1 MNSYQTQIVF
11 SLKYKMKKRITFLS
25 DTHTK
30 HDKLN
35 GFLPGGDVLLHSGDL
50 TGRGYITEIENFMKW
65 YDNINNYD
73 TKVFIAGNHDFGFE
87 NDNEKVKGLLT
98 GYKTIDYLEDDL
110 LMVGEDYDTMI
121 KIWGTPW
128 QPEFHNWAFNL
139 PRGEKLKEKWDM
151 IPLNTDI
158 LITHGPPF
166 GKLDYVP
173 YDGVNVGCEDLLFKV
188 QEIKPKIHVFGHIHE
203 GYGYVF
209 DGNTHYINA
218 AVLNGRYEFRNKPI
232 TVDWDPETNELEFVD
247 NAD

>member
-1 MNSYQTQIVF
+1 
-11 SLKYKMKKRITFLS
+11 MKKRITFIS

-30 HDKLN
+30 HDKVN
-35 GFLPGGDVLLHSGDL
+35 GFLTGGDILVHAGDL

-98 GYKTIDYLEDDL
+98 GYKTIEYLQDDL

-151 IPLNTDI
+151 IPMNTDI

-173 YDGVNVGCEDLLFKV
+173 YDGVNVGCEELMKRV
-188 QEIKPKIHVFGHIHE
+188 EEIKPKIHVFGHIHE

-209 DGNTHYINA
+209 DGNTHFINA
-218 AVLNGRYEFRNKPI
+218 AVLNGRYEYRNKPV
-232 TVDWDPETNELEFVD
+232 TVDWDPETNELDFIE
-247 NAD
+247 

>member
-1 MNSYQTQIVF
+1 
-11 SLKYKMKKRITFLS
+11 MKKRITFIS

-30 HDKLN
+30 HNTLDN
-35 GFLPGGDVLLHSGDL
+35 FLVGGDILIHAGDL
-50 TGRGYITEIENFMKW
+50 TSRGYITEIENFMKW
-65 YDNINNYD
+65 YDKIYNYD
-73 TKVFIAGNHDFGFE
+73 TKVFIAGNHDFGFQD
-87 NDNEKVKGLLT
+87 DNEKLRGLLT
-98 GYKTIDYLEDDL
+98 GYKTIDYLQDDW

-151 IPLNTDI
+151 IPVDTDI

-166 GKLDYVP
+166 GKLDYVKYP
-173 YDGVNVGCEDLLFKV
+173 NENVGCEELMKRV
-188 QEIKPKIHVFGHIHE
+188 EEIKPKIHVFGHIHE

-218 AVLNGRYEFRNKPI
+218 AVLNGRYEFRNRPLTI
-232 TVDWDPETNELEFVD
+232 DWDPETNEIEFVND
-247 NAD
+247 

>member
-1 MNSYQTQIVF
+1 
-11 SLKYKMKKRITFLS
+11 MKKRITFIS

-30 HDKLN
+30 HDKVS
-35 GFLPGGDVLLHSGDL
+35 GFLTGGDLLVHAGDL
-50 TGRGYITEIENFMKW
+50 TGRGYITEIENFMTW
-65 YDNINNYD
+65 YDNIKNYD

-98 GYKTIDYLEDDL
+98 GYKTIEYLQDDL
-110 LMVGEDYDTMI
+110 LMVGDDYDKMV

-151 IPLNTDI
+151 IPMNTDI

-173 YDGVNVGCEDLLFKV
+173 YDSVNVGCEELMKRV
-188 QEIKPKIHVFGHIHE
+188 EQIKPKIHVFGHIHE

-209 DGNTHYINA
+209 DGNTHFINA

>member
-1 MNSYQTQIVF
+1 
-11 SLKYKMKKRITFLS
+11 MKKRITFIS

-30 HDKLN
+30 HNTLDN
-35 GFLPGGDVLLHSGDL
+35 FLVGGDILIHAGDL
-50 TGRGYITEIENFMKW
+50 TSRGYITEIENFMKW
-65 YDNINNYD
+65 YDKIYNYD
-73 TKVFIAGNHDFGFE
+73 TKVFIAGNHDFGFQD
-87 NDNEKVKGLLT
+87 DNEKLRGLLT
-98 GYKTIDYLEDDL
+98 GYKTIDYLQDDW

-151 IPLNTDI
+151 IPIDTDI

-166 GKLDYVP
+166 GKLDYVRYP
-173 YDGVNVGCEDLLFKV
+173 NENVGCEELMKRV
-188 QEIKPKIHVFGHIHE
+188 EEIKPKIHVFGHIHE

-218 AVLNGRYEFRNKPI
+218 AVLNGRYEFRNRPLTI
-232 TVDWDPETNELEFVD
+232 DWDPETNEIEFVND
-247 NAD
+247 

>member
-1 MNSYQTQIVF
+1 
-11 SLKYKMKKRITFLS
+11 MKKRITFIS

-30 HDKLN
+30 HDKVN
-35 GFLPGGDVLLHSGDL
+35 GFLTGGDILVHAGDL

-98 GYKTIDYLEDDL
+98 GYKTIEYLQDDL

-151 IPLNTDI
+151 IPVNTDI

-173 YDGVNVGCEDLLFKV
+173 YDSVNVGCEELMKRV
-188 QEIKPKIHVFGHIHE
+188 EEIKPKIHVFGHIHE
-203 GYGYVF
+203 GFGYVF
-209 DGNTHYINA
+209 DGNTHFINA

-247 NAD
+247 NAG

>member
-1 MNSYQTQIVF
+1 
-11 SLKYKMKKRITFLS
+11 MKKRITFIS

-30 HDKLN
+30 HDKVS
-35 GFLPGGDVLLHSGDL
+35 GFLTGGDILVHAGDL

-65 YDNINNYD
+65 YDKINNYD
-73 TKVFIAGNHDFGFE
+73 TKVFIAGNHDFGFQDE
-87 NDNEKVKGLLT
+87 NEKLRGLLT
-98 GYKTIDYLEDDL
+98 GYKTIDYLEDEL
-110 LMVGEDYDTMI
+110 MMVGGDYEDMI

-151 IPLNTDI
+151 IPTNTDI

-173 YDGVNVGCEDLLFKV
+173 YDSVNVGCEELMKRV
-188 QEIKPKIHVFGHIHE
+188 EEIKPKIHVFGHIHE

-209 DGNTHYINA
+209 DGNTHFINA

-232 TVDWDPETNELEFVD
+232 TVDWDPKTNELEFVD